1 MLQKSC
7 TLIQRPTTEIIDK
20 HYIGTFKKKTQNNK
34 RAFYQYNDTS
44 KRTENSYGNNYSTC
58 MAWIVVISLER

>member
-7 TLIQRPTTEIIDK
+7 TLIQCPTTEIIDK
-20 HYIGTFKKKTQNNK
+20 HYIGTLKKKTNK

-58 MAWIVVISLER
+58 MA